1 MWFVCVEEGRRLCFW
16 TQHGGGNI
24 DSYLSLG
31 VLEERRRKS
40 EVGWG
45 GGSGSSVCLINER
58 DALVVVVQ
66 LGISIEPG
74 KIRA

>member
-1 MWFVCVEEGRRLCFW
+1 MCVVCVEEGRRLCFW

-45 GGSGSSVCLINER
+45 GGSGSSGCLINER
-58 DALVVVVQ
+58 DVLLVVIQ
-66 LGISIEPG
+66 LGMSIEAL
-74 KIRA
+74 KIWD